1 LIKLVVETKER
12 NPSYGCPRIALL
24 VGNVL
29 GKPIDDETVRRILA
43 KHYRPTP
50 GKGPSW
56 LLPIGKSPN
65 KLWSTDLFRLE
76 SVFLR
81 WFWVMVVMDQFTRQ
95 IVGFSVH
102 RGALNGA
109 AICFM
114 FNKIAYRK
122 TWPKYLS
129 TDHDPLFEYWLWES
143 NLENHY
149 QIREIKSVRYCP
161 WSHPFVERLIGSCRR
176 EFTDHILFWSESDLL
191 AKLSVFQ
198 EYFNSYRVHYSHAG
212 KTPVEMDGKRHL
224 ASLEVKN
231 FKWKPVCGGMYYT
244 PIAA

>member
-1 LIKLVVETKER
+1 M
-12 NPSYGCPRIALL
+12 
-24 VGNVL
+24 
-29 GKPIDDETVRRILA
+29 DDETVRRILA

-50 GKGPSW
+50 GQGPSW

-65 KLWSTDLFRLE
+65 KLSSMDLFRLE

-81 WFWVMVVMDQFTRQ
+81 SFWVMVVMDQFTRQ
-95 IVGFSVH
+95 LVGFSVH
-102 RGALNGA
+102 QGALNGS

-114 FNKIAYRK
+114 FNKIVYRK

-129 TDHDPLFEYWLWES
+129 TDHDPLFEYCL
-143 NLENHY
+143 
-149 QIREIKSVRYCP
+149 

-212 KTPVEMDGKRHL
+212 KTPAEMDGKRHL
-224 ASLEVKN
+224 AALDVKN
-231 FKWKPVCGGMYYT
+231 FKWKSVCGGMYHT